1 MTYPNQASLRLDG
14 FTAELGS
21 SRAAAQFALT
31 DGEWYVPFPSVGDV
45 AFVYVGEPDWSSPPR
60 TMADAAGAII
70 GVRSGEL
77 VPLHDIKA
85 GPDGLDSRFAA
96 GDFPRRRGARPG
108 GGQEYFD

>member
-21 SRAAAQFALT
+21 SRAAAQFAIT

-45 AFVYVGEPDWSSPPR
+45 AFVRNTGEPDWSSPPR
-60 TMADAAGAII
+60 SLADAHGAII

-85 GPDGLDSRFAA
+85 GPDGLDSTFAA
-96 GDFPRRRGARPG
+96 GDFPRRIARSG
-108 GGQEYFD
+108 SGMEYFD